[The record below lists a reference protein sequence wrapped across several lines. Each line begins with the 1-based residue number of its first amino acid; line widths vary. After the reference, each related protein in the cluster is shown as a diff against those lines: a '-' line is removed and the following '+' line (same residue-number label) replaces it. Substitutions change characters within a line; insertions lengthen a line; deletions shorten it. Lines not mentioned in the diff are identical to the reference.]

1 MKTLIFVIFSFVLLG
16 CGGGAT
22 SGGGVFEVPAL
33 PEKSQN
39 LSANVDGSNSI
50 FVGYDDTGSSAL
62 VQLMKYQI
70 NHGSPR
76 I

>member
-1 MKTLIFVIFSFVLLG
+1 MKTLLFVIFSFVLLG

-39 LSANVDGSNSI
+39 LSANVDGSI
-50 FVGYDDTGSSAL
+50 VFLL
-62 VQLMKYQI
+62 VTMIRVVL
-70 NHGSPR
+70 H
-76 I
+76 